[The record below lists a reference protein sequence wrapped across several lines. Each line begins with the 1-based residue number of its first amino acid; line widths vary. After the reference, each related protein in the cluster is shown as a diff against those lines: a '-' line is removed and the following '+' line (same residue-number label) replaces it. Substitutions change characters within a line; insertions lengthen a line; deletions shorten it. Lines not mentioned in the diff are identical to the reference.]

1 MSSNSKSAFKKIA
14 SFFRNSSEDNN
25 LNKLNKRLGSDLVV
39 ALQEL
44 YNINKKI
51 VKLSNS
57 YQPLKEQLLKAEND
71 IESLKSS
78 SLPEAIKLNQSIA
91 GKIKVI
97 DFCFDNCLAG
107 SSTRE
112 VEKHICSLVSNIQQ
126 RKKL

>member
-1 MSSNSKSAFKKIA
+1 MISNSKNPLKKIA
-14 SFFRNSSEDNN
+14 SFFKNSVDDNSI
-25 LNKLNKRLGSDLVV
+25 KVNKRLGSDLVD

-44 YNINKKI
+44 SNINRKI

-57 YQPLKEQLLKAEND
+57 FQPLKEQLIKAEND
-71 IESLKSS
+71 IETFKFS
-78 SLPEAIKLNQSIA
+78 SLPEAVKLNQSIA

-112 VEKHICSLVSNIQQ
+112 VEKHISALVSNIQQ
-126 RKKL
+126 RKKF